1 MRLANSSASPE
12 PRGLIETA
20 QTRNIMKTMTTSLVI
35 SFATLALCGAALA
48 GSDKTLVSWVCLA
61 NTTQQ
66 GGSALTLQ
74 QGGQFDGIV
83 FGEKV
88 SGKWMAGSEG
98 YARTQGDQQPNAV
111 EKRDDKALI
120 QMAVVY
126 KGSQVAIYRNG
137 EPYASYEANNI
148 GLTTAKDN
156 MAVFGLRHLGAT
168 FGQSLLGSIEDARI
182 FDRALAVAEIKKL
195 EPNQE
200 SEIKPYAWWTFEQG
214 RETDLTGR
222 FPINCLTGGARFED
236 GRLVLEYEGA
246 TLMAVTALPAADS
259 ANRANAAVDELQTYG
274 QVRNRLIADR
284 TRPTYHLISPND
296 RAHVADPNF
305 AIFWK
310 GRYHLFFISSGYAHV
325 SSVDLIH
332 WRWHPEFHGPLC
344 SGGIFVNKD
353 GRPTAIT
360 TSAWENGKMVLYT
373 ALDDDL
379 DTWSAPVPIEPRVSP
394 DQDASKMVCWDP
406 EIWSEGNTT
415 YALQGVHPLSLGKE
429 ATLFKSTDQ
438 KNWEYVGPFM
448 TREMPE
454 VMRNT
459 EVARKNEDVSC
470 PNFLKLGNKWML
482 LCISHIRGCRY
493 YLGEWKNEKFTPD
506 FHGRMNWSLSEGMKE
521 GDHGGECFAP
531 ESLLT
536 PDGRRVMWAW
546 LFAISQKRISKTWHE
561 VISLPR
567 ELSLPEDGVLRIKP
581 LRELEQLRYNPTGE
595 QNLAVENGTPYRL
608 KGMAGDTIELLVA
621 IKQGDA
627 RAYGVRVFCDKENGK
642 GLDVVVEP
650 GNK

>member
-1 MRLANSSASPE
+1 MV
-12 PRGLIETA
+12 GFT
-20 QTRNIMKTMTTSLVI
+20 
-35 SFATLALCGAALA
+35 TLALYGTAAA
-48 GSDKTLVSWVCLA
+48 GTDKTLVSWVTLA

-66 GGSALTLQ
+66 GGSALTIQ
-74 QGGQFDGIV
+74 RGQQFDGIV

-88 SGKWMAGSEG
+88 SGKWMVGSEG
-98 YARTQGDQQPNAV
+98 YARTQGDQQANAV
-111 EKRDDKALI
+111 EKSDDKALI

-126 KGSQVAIYRNG
+126 RSSQVAIYRNG
-137 EPYASYEANNI
+137 EPYASYEANNSD
-148 GLTTAKDN
+148 LTTAKDN

-168 FGQSLLGSIEDARI
+168 FGQGLLGAIEDARI
-182 FDRALAVAEIKKL
+182 FDRALAVDEIKDL
-195 EPNQE
+195 QPNQP
-200 SEIKPYAWWTFEQG
+200 SKIKPYAWWIFEKG

-222 FPINCLTGGARFED
+222 FPVNCLTGGARFED
-236 GRLVLEYEGA
+236 GRLVLATEGA
-246 TLMAVTALPAADS
+246 TLIAMTALPAAAS
-259 ANRANAAVDELQTYG
+259 AARANADVDELQTYG
-274 QVRNRLIADR
+274 RFRNKLIADH
-284 TRPTYHLISPND
+284 TRPIYHLISQEGS
-296 RAHVADPNF
+296 AHVADPNF
-305 AIFWK
+305 AFFWK
-310 GRYHLFFISSGYAHV
+310 GRYHLFFICDGYAHV
-325 SSVDLIH
+325 SSLDLIH
-332 WRWHPEFHGPLC
+332 WRWHPNFHGPLC

-353 GRPTAIT
+353 GRPTVIT
-360 TSAWENGKMVLYT
+360 TSAWQNGKMVLYS

-394 DQDASKMVCWDP
+394 HQDASKMVCWDP
-406 EIWSEGNTT
+406 DIWSEGNTT
-415 YALQGVHPLSLGKE
+415 YALQGVFPLGVGKE

-470 PNFLKLGNKWML
+470 PNFFQLGNKWML

-493 YLGEWKNEKFTPD
+493 YLGDWKNDKFTSD

-546 LFAISQKRISKTWHE
+546 LFAMSQKRTSQTWHE